1 MDRSRLDRWNRYRF
15 RSVWDLDAPPARVYS
30 VLEQAGDYPRWW
42 PQVRA
47 VEQSGGQ
54 GGPVGDGGRDGDGG
68 DGGRDGRGGYSGTLL
83 IRSLLPYEIRM
94 TATELLRDPGRGLL
108 EAALHGDIEGWA
120 RWTVRARRGAGGRGT
135 RALYEQEVEVRSPLL
150 RRLALPVRPAF
161 RLNHALMM
169 RAGRHALEARLA
181 TSPEAV

>member
-1 MDRSRLDRWNRYRF
+1 MDRSHGDRWNRYRF

-47 VEQSGGQ
+47 VEE
-54 GGPVGDGGRDGDGG
+54 VDGYG
-68 DGGRDGRGGYSGTLL
+68 GTLR
-83 IRSLLPYEIRM
+83 IRSVLPYEIRT

-120 RWTVRARRGAGGRGT
+120 RWTVRARRGPGRSGT

-150 RRLALPVRPAF
+150 RRLALPARPVF

-169 RAGRHALEARLA
+169 RAGRQALAARLA
-181 TSPEAV
+181 APPEAV

>member
-15 RSVWDLDAPPARVYS
+15 RTVWDLDAPPARVYS

-47 VEQSGGQ
+47 AEQIGGH
-54 GGPVGDGGRDGDGG
+54 GGHGG
-68 DGGRDGRGGYSGTLL
+68 DSGHSGHGGYSGTLL

-150 RRLALPVRPAF
+150 RRLAVPVRPAF

-169 RAGRHALEARLA
+169 RAGRHALAARLA
-181 TSPEAV
+181 TPPEAV